1 MSDYKKIKV
10 DIIDLKVHNIH
21 NIYNACKYAGYQT
34 NILNPD
40 QNKINSDI
48 LILPGVGS
56 FKFGM
61 YYIKKKNLNNKIQ
74 DFLYN
79 NNSKL
84 LLGICLGMQLLFS
97 KSEEFGN
104 CKGLNLID
112 GEIKK
117 LRRSNNLKIPHIG
130 WNKIISNNYSF
141 SNYLKNKSFYFIH
154 SYCAYPKNKKEVFGE
169 TNYGKYNFCS
179 VVKKNNIIGTQ
190 FHPEKSSEDGID
202 FLKKLT
208 KFL

>member
-21 NIYNACKYAGYQT
+21 NIYNACKYACYQT

-61 YYIKKKNLNNKIQ
+61 YYIKKKNLNNKIK
-74 DFLYN
+74 DFLN

-112 GEIKK
+112 GK
-117 LRRSNNLKIPHIG
+117 
-130 WNKIISNNYSF
+130 
-141 SNYLKNKSFYFIH
+141 
-154 SYCAYPKNKKEVFGE
+154 
-169 TNYGKYNFCS
+169 
-179 VVKKNNIIGTQ
+179 
-190 FHPEKSSEDGID
+190 
-202 FLKKLT
+202 
-208 KFL
+208 